1 MAQYDINLR
10 EYWRILKRRKF
21 MVIFTAIVLGVFSTS
36 LAIMQAPIPLYSS
49 VCSIKFEK
57 ETTIEGLYARTISWS
72 SGDDILTQMSVIRSY
87 PVLQEV
93 AKRMGLVPKSTTMEN
108 NRLKPNIS
116 GIIGNLQTKVEVT
129 RESYTNIL
137 DIQVTDMAP
146 IFAQRLADTIAWTYK
161 ELHAEKVSKRT
172 REAVKYIAEQ
182 LQKARWNLRKAEEE
196 FNRFSQTNQLISIDL
211 QSESLLIRTKD
222 ITDEIRKLNEN
233 KRELENLL
241 VRVEQFMGDPSGYES
256 DFYSTKASPQYQ
268 NANEAFA
275 ALIVER
281 DTLLEDYTHQHPKL
295 VAINHKIM
303 GNARKMAVLLNLQ
316 ISDIEKREINLRG
329 ELGKV
334 NKKTNVLMKNKLNFD
349 RLQRKVK
356 SFYDMTALLEQ
367 KNQEALIRKSEK
379 PEEVTVVRPA
389 NLPSRPVNPP
399 KTATTGAMGVIIGLV
414 IGLVIAFIVETFD
427 TSLGAI
433 KDVEE
438 ALGAQV
444 LGVIPQAD
452 MKGIA
457 ESVKDRYPGGLGE
470 DATRVVSLISH
481 FSPKTMMAENFR
493 SLRTNIQFKMEENDI
508 KVISITSTSP
518 QEGKT
523 LVSIN
528 LSISLAQA
536 GMKTLLVAADLR
548 KPMIGKT
555 FGIEIIPGL
564 TDVLLGNHPWRDTV
578 RTITDIIMGK
588 MTMDEVMVTPGLDNL
603 NIITAGTIPP
613 NPAELIDSKRLS
625 SFVEEVKQEYDI
637 VIFDAPPVLSAA
649 DAAILGT
656 KVDGVL
662 LVYRVG
668 VISRGLLK
676 RSSTQL
682 EQVNCNIIG
691 VALNSMR
698 PEISPDFQDFKY
710 YKYYYHSVEEGK
722 TRAGRIAEKALSFLR
737 IRGDGH
743 TTEDRNVLP
752 GSAETETQDT
762 EEKTRAGRIVEKALS
777 FLRIR
782 GDGHTTEDRNVL
794 PGSAETE
801 NQDTEGKKPRIL
813 RWALILVAIAFLT
826 VGILWQNGI
835 IDPAQFMG
843 SSKPV
848 KKDDIKPVDRKRPQ
862 AQAIS
867 AKSSSAKAIQEHLPD
882 KIPDKKPPQFQS
894 PPREEG
900 EANIE
905 TVGSDEKILSY
916 PYSLRLGSF
925 RTPEKAKKAI
935 SIYSQRGLS
944 PYWVEVDLQQMGVW
958 YRVYTGHFLESEQ
971 AQRFQQEHELQG
983 ATILKTAYANL
994 IGVYRSSDE
1003 LEEKIL
1009 SLKKL
1014 GYSPYGI
1021 EDQGGKTRLFVGA
1034 FITKAGAERRFN
1046 SLQSHNIQNQVVR
1059 R

>member
-1 MAQYDINLR
+1 
-10 EYWRILKRRKF
+10 

-108 NRLKPNIS
+108 KRLKPNIS
-116 GIIGNLQTKVEVT
+116 DIIGNLQTKVEVT
-129 RESYTNIL
+129 REVYTNIL
-137 DIQVTDMAP
+137 NIQVTDMAP
-146 IFAQRLADTIAWTYK
+146 IFAQRLADTIARTYK

-211 QSESLLIRTKD
+211 QSESLLIRTNE

-316 ISDIEKREINLRG
+316 IRDIEKREINLRG

-379 PEEVTVVRPA
+379 PEEVTVIRPA

-493 SLRTNIQFKMEENDI
+493 SLRTNIQFKMEENEI
-508 KVISITSTSP
+508 KVLSITSTSP

-548 KPMIGKT
+548 KPMIGT
-555 FGIEIIPGL
+555 AFGIETIPGL
-564 TDVLLGNHPWRDTV
+564 TDVLLGNYPWRDTV

-691 VALNSMR
+691 VVLNSMR

-710 YKYYYHSVEEGK
+710 YKYYYHSKEE
-722 TRAGRIAEKALSFLR
+722 EKA
-737 IRGDGH
+737 
-743 TTEDRNVLP
+743 
-752 GSAETETQDT
+752 
-762 EEKTRAGRIVEKALS
+762 RAGRIVEKALS

-801 NQDTEGKKPRIL
+801 TQDTEGKKPRIL

-944 PYWVEVDLQQMGVW
+944 PYWVEVDLEQMGVW
-958 YRVYTGHFLESEQ
+958 YRVYTGHFLEREQ
-971 AQRFQQEHELQG
+971 AQRFQQEHELQA

-1034 FITKAGAERRFN
+1034 FITRAGAERGFN

>member
-1 MAQYDINLR
+1 
-10 EYWRILKRRKF
+10 

-108 NRLKPNIS
+108 KRLKPNIS
-116 GIIGNLQTKVEVT
+116 DIIGNLQTKVEVT
-129 RESYTNIL
+129 REVYTNIL
-137 DIQVTDMAP
+137 NIQVTDMAP
-146 IFAQRLADTIAWTYK
+146 IFAQRLADTIARTYK

-196 FNRFSQTNQLISIDL
+196 FNMFSQTNQLISIDL
-211 QSESLLIRTKD
+211 QSESLLIRTNE

-256 DFYSTKASPQYQ
+256 NFYSTKASPQYQ

-316 ISDIEKREINLRG
+316 IRDIEKREINLRG

-379 PEEVTVVRPA
+379 PEEVTVIRPA

-493 SLRTNIQFKMEENDI
+493 SLRTNIQFKMEENEI
-508 KVISITSTSP
+508 KVLSITSTSP

-548 KPMIGKT
+548 KPMIGT
-555 FGIEIIPGL
+555 AFGIETIPGL
-564 TDVLLGNHPWRDTV
+564 TDVLLGNYPWRDTV

-691 VALNSMR
+691 VVLNSMR

-710 YKYYYHSVEEGK
+710 YKYYYHSKEE
-722 TRAGRIAEKALSFLR
+722 EKA
-737 IRGDGH
+737 
-743 TTEDRNVLP
+743 
-752 GSAETETQDT
+752 
-762 EEKTRAGRIVEKALS
+762 RAGRIVEKALS

-801 NQDTEGKKPRIL
+801 TQDTEGKKPRIL

-900 EANIE
+900 EANIA

-916 PYSLRLGSF
+916 QYSLRLGSF

-971 AQRFQQEHELQG
+971 AQRFQQEHELQA

-1034 FITKAGAERRFN
+1034 FITRAGAERGFN

>member
-1 MAQYDINLR
+1 M
-10 EYWRILKRRKF
+10 
-21 MVIFTAIVLGVFSTS
+21 
-36 LAIMQAPIPLYSS
+36 
-49 VCSIKFEK
+49 
-57 ETTIEGLYARTISWS
+57 
-72 SGDDILTQMSVIRSY
+72 
-87 PVLQEV
+87 
-93 AKRMGLVPKSTTMEN
+93 
-108 NRLKPNIS
+108 
-116 GIIGNLQTKVEVT
+116 
-129 RESYTNIL
+129 
-137 DIQVTDMAP
+137 
-146 IFAQRLADTIAWTYK
+146 
-161 ELHAEKVSKRT
+161 
-172 REAVKYIAEQ
+172 
-182 LQKARWNLRKAEEE
+182 
-196 FNRFSQTNQLISIDL
+196 
-211 QSESLLIRTKD
+211 
-222 ITDEIRKLNEN
+222 
-233 KRELENLL
+233 
-241 VRVEQFMGDPSGYES
+241 
-256 DFYSTKASPQYQ
+256 
-268 NANEAFA
+268 
-275 ALIVER
+275 
-281 DTLLEDYTHQHPKL
+281 
-295 VAINHKIM
+295 VAISHKIV

-316 ISDIEKREINLRG
+316 IRDTEKREIDLRR
-329 ELGKV
+329 ELQKV

-389 NLPSRPVNPP
+389 NLPSKPINPP

-438 ALGAQV
+438 TLGAQV

-452 MKGIA
+452 MKDIA

-470 DATRVVSLISH
+470 DATKVVSLISH

-548 KPMIGKT
+548 KPMVGKI

-564 TDVLLGNHPWRDTV
+564 TDVLLGNYPWRDTV

-691 VALNSMR
+691 VTLNSMR
-698 PEISPDFQDFKY
+698 PEISPDFHDFKY
-710 YKYYYHSVEEGK
+710 YKYYYHSKE
-722 TRAGRIAEKALSFLR
+722 
-737 IRGDGH
+737 
-743 TTEDRNVLP
+743 
-752 GSAETETQDT
+752 
-762 EEKTRAGRIVEKALS
+762 EEKTRGGRMVEKALS

-782 GDGHTTEDRNVL
+782 GDRRTTEDTQVL
-794 PGSAETE
+794 PGSARTET
-801 NQDTEGKKPRIL
+801 QDTEGKKPRIL
-813 RWALILVAIAFLT
+813 RWVLILVAIAFLT
-826 VGILWQNGI
+826 VGILWQNGV
-835 IDPAQFMG
+835 IDPAQFLG
-843 SSKPV
+843 SSKPVTKDDIKPIAVKRPRAVSTQKPPPAKESSKPV
-848 KKDDIKPVDRKRPQ
+848 KKDEIKPTVVKRP
-862 AQAIS
+862 
-867 AKSSSAKAIQEHLPD
+867 P
-882 KIPDKKPPQFQS
+882 PPQPQ
-894 PPREEG
+894 PREVVD
-900 EANIE
+900 ANKRM
-905 TVGSDEKILSY
+905 VKSNEKILSH
-916 PYSLRLGSF
+916 PYSIMLGSF

-935 SIYSQRGLS
+935 SVFIEGGLS
-944 PYWVEVDLQQMGVW
+944 PYLVKAEFKEMGVW
-958 YRVYTGHFLESEQ
+958 YRVFTGFFVSYKQ
-971 AQRFQQEHELQG
+971 AIQFQQEHKLKG
-983 ATILKTAYANL
+983 TVIKKTAYANL
-994 IGVYRSSDE
+994 IGTDLSADE
-1003 LEEKIL
+1003 LEEKML
-1009 SLKKL
+1009 SVKKL
-1014 GYSPYGI
+1014 GYSAYVI

-1034 FITKAGAERRFN
+1034 FLTREEAERRFN
-1046 SLQSHNIQNQVVR
+1046 ALQSDNIQNQVVR

>member
-1 MAQYDINLR
+1 
-10 EYWRILKRRKF
+10 

-108 NRLKPNIS
+108 KRLKPNIS
-116 GIIGNLQTKVEVT
+116 DIIGNLQTKVEVT

-146 IFAQRLADTIAWTYK
+146 IFAQRLADTIARTYK

-211 QSESLLIRTKD
+211 QSESLLIRTNE

-316 ISDIEKREINLRG
+316 ISDIEKREINLRR

-356 SFYDMTALLEQ
+356 SFYDMTTLLEQ

-710 YKYYYHSVEEGK
+710 YKYYYHSEEKGK

-752 GSAETETQDT
+752 GSAETET
-762 EEKTRAGRIVEKALS
+762 
-777 FLRIR
+777 
-782 GDGHTTEDRNVL
+782 
-794 PGSAETE
+794 
-801 NQDTEGKKPRIL
+801 QDTEGKKPRIL